1 MSEFEKKEWTSR
13 WSQKAY
19 GRSPQPSSLV
29 ATWASRLPMGR
40 AIDLACGDGRNALH
54 LAELGFLVDALDIS
68 QPALSLVKKAAF
80 EKGLVI
86 ETIVDDLD
94 YYKLPLDTYD
104 LINVGFYMNH
114 KLITEIKDSLKA
126 NGFVIY
132 QQHYVIDQQVSG
144 PSSKEFRLL
153 NNEALKRF
161 ADFRVHYFSEGVE
174 KHGDTTMAL
183 QSLVAQ
189 KMPGMYEVSL

>member
-68 QPALSLVKKAAF
+68 QPALSLVK
-80 EKGLVI
+80 
-86 ETIVDDLD
+86 
-94 YYKLPLDTYD
+94 
-104 LINVGFYMNH
+104 N
-114 KLITEIKDSLKA
+114 
-126 NGFVIY
+126 
-132 QQHYVIDQQVSG
+132 
-144 PSSKEFRLL
+144 KEGCL
-153 NNEALKRF
+153 
-161 ADFRVHYFSEGVE
+161 
-174 KHGDTTMAL
+174 
-183 QSLVAQ
+183 
-189 KMPGMYEVSL
+189 

>member
-13 WSQKAY
+13 WSQQTY
-19 GRSPQPSSLV
+19 DGFPQPSSVV
-29 ATWASRLPMGR
+29 ATWASRLPTGR

-68 QPALSLVKKAAF
+68 QPALSLVKKAAY
-80 EKGLVI
+80 ERGLAI
-86 ETIVDDLD
+86 ETIVGDLD
-94 YYKLPLDTYD
+94 YYKLPSDTYD
-104 LINVGFYMNH
+104 LINVGFYMNDE
-114 KLITEIKDSLKA
+114 LITEIKNSLKA

-132 QQHYVIDQQVSG
+132 QQHYVTDQQVSG

-161 ADFRVHYFSEGVE
+161 ADFRVHYFSEGLE
-174 KHGDTTMAL
+174 KHGYTIRAL

-189 KMPGMYEVSL
+189 KMPGIHEAFL